1 MYSLALAD
9 LVFAPAAP
17 TAYCRLPTAYCLLVP
32 GLGLCRPLFATGR
45 FVLLADRCGRP
56 LIRPAAE
63 LALSSSDLIALR
75 EPPRE

>member
-17 TAYCRLPTAYCLLVP
+17 TADCRLPTAPLLVP
-32 GLGLCRPLFATGR
+32 GVGLCRPLFATGR